1 MFLIQQR
8 RQEGIK
14 VSDFDVGV
22 PLTLMGG
29 QTRGKSGEG
38 RSLLPL
44 TTTCKCCDC
53 HVTYTDPLVH
63 EEGELRMKFKVVMR
77 KGHNKQQ
84 VKSCD

>member
-8 RQEGIK
+8 RQEGLK

-38 RSLLPL
+38 R

-84 VKSCD
+84 VKSCETK